1 MRAHAS
7 FPPRTKTG
15 RASGFTLIELLV
27 VIAIIAVLIGLL
39 LPAVQAARQAAFR
52 AQCLNNMRQMGIGM
66 HNYHDT
72 SGSFPSGIIMHV
84 IDVTYG
90 PGGTVITPSVTPFCQ
105 PAVPVFADLYGYPG
119 WGWGTMMLPQV
130 EQSVIYNQFNFSFT
144 AVDWQNDT
152 ASLIPLSTFLCPAD
166 AAPRSFPVTDAWGV
180 TPPTPLVL
188 PTSNY
193 LGVLGTGV
201 TPLIPT
207 TFDGMF
213 GSNSQINVRDVADG
227 TSQTLAVGERS
238 YTSSYSTWMAMVPG
252 GWLFPTP
259 VVNQGGPYAP
269 AGGVPSCGMLLAP
282 VGLVDAPRTPN
293 NKSGH
298 PEDFSSRHTGG
309 ANFLFADGSVRF
321 VKDSVSYRVFVS
333 LATRAGGEVVSSDQY

>member
-1 MRAHAS
+1 MRAHAPS
-7 FPPRTKTG
+7 PSRPR
-15 RASGFTLIELLV
+15 RAPAFTLIELLV

-39 LPAVQAARQAAFR
+39 LPAVQAARQAASR
-52 AQCLNNMRQMGIGM
+52 AQCLNNMRQIGIGM

-90 PGGTVITPSVTPFCQ
+90 AGGTIISPSISINCQ
-105 PAVPVFADLYGYPG
+105 PAFPVFQDLYGYPG

-166 AAPRSFPVTDAWGV
+166 AAPRSFAVTDAWGV
-180 TPPTPLVL
+180 TPPSPLLL

-193 LGVLGTGV
+193 LGVLGTGPV
-201 TPLIPT
+201 PLIPT
-207 TFDGMF
+207 TVDGMF
-213 GSNSQINVRDVADG
+213 GSNSQINVRDVTDG

-238 YTSSYSTWMAMVPG
+238 YTTGYSTWMAMVPG

-259 VVNQGGPYAP
+259 VSNQGGPFSP
-269 AGGVPSCGMLLAP
+269 AGGVPSCGMVLTP

-309 ANFLFADGSVRF
+309 VNFLFADGSARF
-321 VKDSVSYRVFVS
+321 IKDSINFRTYVS
-333 LATRAGGEVVSSDQY
+333 LATRAGGEVVSADQY